1 MDIMNAIEKLEEIL
15 ANARQ
20 VPFSDKVMVD
30 REEIFEIID
39 HLRESVPAEIKEAR
53 WIVKEKQQHLQEAE
67 KEAQR
72 IIAEAREKAQKL
84 ASEDEIVKEAQRQA
98 QEIIDS
104 AKAKEREI
112 RMAAEDYADEL
123 FANLEANLSKLL
135 AAVQRGRDRLQGRV
149 TPRE

>member
-20 VPFSDKVMVD
+20 VPFSDKVMID
-30 REEIFEIID
+30 REEIFEMID

-53 WIVKEKQQHLQEAE
+53 WIVREKQQHLQEAE

-135 AAVQRGRDRLQGRV
+135 AAVQRGRDRLQGRL

>member
-1 MDIMNAIEKLEEIL
+1 MDIMNAIEKVEEIL

-20 VPFSDKVMVD
+20 VPFSDKVMID

-53 WIVKEKQQHLQEAE
+53 WIVREKQQHLQEAE

-98 QEIIDS
+98 QKIIDS

-112 RMAAEDYADEL
+112 RLAAEDYADEL

>member
-20 VPFSDKVMVD
+20 VPFSDKVMID

>member
-20 VPFSDKVMVD
+20 VPFSDKVMID
-30 REEIFEIID
+30 REEIFEMID

-53 WIVKEKQQHLQEAE
+53 WIVREKQQHLQEAE

-104 AKAKEREI
+104 ARAKEREI

-135 AAVQRGRDRLQGRV
+135 AAVQRGRDRLQGRL